1 MDCLICKILS
11 AELEATFV
19 HQDELCSAFMDLH
32 PINPGHMLVV
42 PNRHAAYLKDLDEEE
57 GAQIFRIGQRLA
69 AALRDSGLKCE
80 GVNFFL
86 ADGEAAGQE
95 VFHVHL
101 HVFPRYKGDGF
112 SLRLPPAYGPDAERK
127 DLNQAAQRIRK
138 RLQDL

>member
-1 MDCLICKILS
+1 M
-11 AELEATFV
+11 V
-19 HQDELCSAFMDLH
+19 HEDELCSVFMDIH

-57 GAQIFRIGQRLA
+57 GCRIFQIAQRLA
-69 AALRDSGLKCE
+69 ESLSVSGLKCD

-86 ADGEAAGQE
+86 ANGEAAGQE

-112 SLRLPPAYGPDAERK
+112 SLRLPPGYGPDAKRK
-127 DLNQAAQRIRK
+127 DLNEAAQKIRK
-138 RLQDL
+138 GLSE

>member
-1 MDCLICKILS
+1 M
-11 AELEATFV
+11 V

-42 PNRHAAYLKDLDEEE
+42 PNRHAPYLKDLDEEE
-57 GAQIFRIGQRLA
+57 GRRIFQIAQRLA
-69 AALRDSGLKCE
+69 AALRGSGLKCE

-95 VFHVHL
+95 VFHAHL

-112 SLRLPPAYGPDAERK
+112 ALRLPPGYEPDAKRK
-127 DLNQAAQRIRK
+127 DLNDAAQRIRET
-138 RLQDL
+138 LTS

>member
-1 MDCLICKILS
+1 MDCLICKLLS
-11 AELEATFV
+11 AELEVTFV

-42 PNRHAAYLKDLDEEE
+42 PNRHATYLKDLDEEE

-69 AALRDSGLKCE
+69 AGLRASGLKCE

-112 SLRLPPAYGPDAERK
+112 SLRLPPHYGPDAERK
-127 DLNQAAQRIRK
+127 DLNEAAERIRTS
-138 RLQDL
+138 LIG